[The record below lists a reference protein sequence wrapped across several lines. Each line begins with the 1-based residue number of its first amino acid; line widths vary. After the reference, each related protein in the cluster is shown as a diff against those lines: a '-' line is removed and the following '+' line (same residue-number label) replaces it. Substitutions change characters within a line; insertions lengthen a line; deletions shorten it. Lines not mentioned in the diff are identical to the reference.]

1 MSGLA
6 SIDSE
11 ALLVA
16 LVLAPATYSRNR
28 FFALYTDPEVR
39 RVRSRAA
46 LVRSIVRH
54 VARIDPAERGEI
66 LSVEPTA
73 TGRVE
78 LTYVVPALG
87 LRRTA
92 TLDPIELSLVRFDMA
107 RAPGKREPLAA
118 DDPDR
123 LRIEAALQRLAP
135 VTSGASHTSGA
146 VPSDTSGAVP
156 PSAPPV

>member
-6 SIDSE
+6 SIDRE

-28 FFALYTDPEVR
+28 FFALYTDPDVR

-54 VARIDPAERGEI
+54 VSRVDPTQPGEI

-73 TGRVE
+73 QGRVE

-92 TLDPIELSLVRFDMA
+92 TLEPIELSLVRFDMA
-107 RAPGKREPLAA
+107 RASGKREPLAS

-135 VTSGASHTSGA
+135 LAFDASDS
-146 VPSDTSGAVP
+146 PGAVP
-156 PSAPPV
+156 PSARPV